1 MPERCQRSHRAA
13 ADEAGAVPRRV
24 PLRRGPAFRP
34 VAHPAQRAGNQGSA
48 TARSPQP
55 ARRPFGTRAS
65 WSSPFPRD
73 LECAQHKEGFF
84 ARNSFPISAA
94 AGRAPTSNDAAA
106 GDMGQRRGRQ
116 SSKCRLATQRQH
128 AFAGRLVVHRRLGFF
143 HGRDIARRRSWTGN
157 GALSARA
164 SSRQVDDFQRSIG
177 RPGIALHASRHPPV
191 FLARTVHTDCRLCKL
206 ARGRR

>member
-1 MPERCQRSHRAA
+1 MPERCQRRHRAA
-13 ADEAGAVPRRV
+13 ADGAGAVPRRV
-24 PLRRGPAFRP
+24 PLRRGLAFRL

-65 WSSPFPRD
+65 WSSPFPRH
-73 LECAQHKEGFF
+73 LECAQHRKAFLPETV
-84 ARNSFPISAA
+84 APISAA
-94 AGRAPTSNDAAA
+94 AGLASTSNDAAA
-106 GDMGQRRGRQ
+106 GDMGERRGRQ

-128 AFAGRLVVHRRLGFF
+128 AFARRLVVCRRLGFF
-143 HGRDIARRRSWTGN
+143 HGRDVVRRRSWTGN

-191 FLARTVHTDCRLCKL
+191 LLARTVHTDCRLCKF